1 MQDILR
7 DADGEIGDLNAK
19 LQEMTDAAESHAQKV
34 STRSSRERLSIWVL
48 EWLVVAQAVAEAQSD
63 ATDRRMLCAP
73 MLSVPRAPG

>member
-34 STRSSRERLSIWVL
+34 RHPSSVLTRVAPTVDERGC
-48 EWLVVAQAVAEAQSD
+48 
-63 ATDRRMLCAP
+63 R
-73 MLSVPRAPG
+73 GG